1 MMIGVMAIFYSIDA
15 IYGLF
20 VYYQIFNMNYVME
33 EEEYFSH
40 LNSLISEEN
49 TDCDKP
55 KQNNRLPEIL

>member
-1 MMIGVMAIFYSIDA
+1 MMIGLLAIIYSIDA

-40 LNSLISEEN
+40 LNSLILDEN
-49 TDCDKP
+49 TNNDKL
-55 KQNNRLPEIL
+55 K